1 MKILAAIALLMAVVG
16 CGTQTTDALPSA
28 EPTVPV
34 TQAQEPSAV
43 SSMDVPSPLEGSW
56 RSEAV
61 ALPDM
66 EETLRTAGLHEW
78 LQPFRALPDDEIP
91 HGSNVFILTIQ
102 DGRWDLDRIRDG
114 GTANP
119 IDYGHAYEIDG
130 DTVTVNLGEGRFNRY
145 RWTVE
150 GDVLR
155 LEWLETNL
163 GPYRGIPEEV
173 MQRAIYMSAPFE
185 RQP

>member
-1 MKILAAIALLMAVVG
+1 MKILAAVALLMAVVG
-16 CGTQTTDALPSA
+16 CARTADASPSTEPTTAVTPTPAPSSVPSA
-28 EPTVPV
+28 ET
-34 TQAQEPSAV
+34 A
-43 SSMDVPSPLEGSW
+43 SPLEGSW
-56 RSEAV
+56 RTEAV
-61 ALPDM
+61 TLPDM

-114 GTANP
+114 GTAFP

-130 DTVTVNLGEGRFNRY
+130 DTVTVNLGDGAFNRY
-145 RWTVE
+145 RWRVD

-155 LEWLETNL
+155 LEWIETNL
-163 GPYRGIPEEV
+163 GPYLGIPEEV
-173 MQRAIYMSAPFE
+173 MQRAVYMSAPFE

>member
-1 MKILAAIALLMAVVG
+1 MKVFVTIALLTAVVG
-16 CGTQTTDALPSA
+16 CGIQTASTPPTPTTAAARTPESSAAPSA
-28 EPTVPV
+28 EGG
-34 TQAQEPSAV
+34 
-43 SSMDVPSPLEGSW
+43 SPLEGSW
-56 RSEAV
+56 RTEAV
-61 ALPDM
+61 TLENM

-78 LQPFRALPDDEIP
+78 LQPFRALPEDEIP
-91 HGSNVFILTIQ
+91 HGSNVFVLTIQ

-114 GTANP
+114 GTAFP

-130 DTVTVNLGEGRFNRY
+130 DTVTVSLGDGAFNRY
-145 RWTVE
+145 RWLVD

-155 LEWLETNL
+155 LEWIETNL

-185 RQP
+185 RHP